1 MLSTD
6 LPNDK
11 KVPTGEGYR
20 LQTFNNILF
29 HFPSLVQYVTHIYS
43 FLKKW
48 RHNRQWSLSCCLALI
63 LPLTS
68 LQNEML
74 GMTGKNVLRQQL
86 ASGKFGKP
94 TISGAFKDSGAADI
108 ELEENESSQREES
121 DHGGVATDFED
132 ATEENATTRVK
143 VTVHE
148 QTRLT
153 NETTL

>member
-1 MLSTD
+1 M
-6 LPNDK
+6 
-11 KVPTGEGYR
+11 
-20 LQTFNNILF
+20 QTFNNILF
-29 HFPSLVQYVTHIYS
+29 CFPLLVQYVTHIYS
-43 FLKKW
+43 FIKKW

-108 ELEENESSQREES
+108 DLEDNETSQREE
-121 DHGGVATDFED
+121 GENAGVATDFEN
-132 ATEENATTRVK
+132 ATEGNAATRVK

-148 QTRLT
+148 QTRVKY
-153 NETTL
+153 ETTF

>member
-6 LPNDK
+6 FPNDK
-11 KVPTGEGYR
+11 KVATGEGYR

-29 HFPSLVQYVTHIYS
+29 CFPSLVQYVTHIYS
-43 FLKKW
+43 FIKKW

-108 ELEENESSQREES
+108 DLKDNESIQMEES

-132 ATEENATTRVK
+132 AIEKNTTTRVK